1 MGKLTD
7 VKILTVEEF
16 NKLKLV
22 STNTQDNNSTLIP
35 IYWKYVYKELL
46 NKVEAD
52 LLSKDAERCLI
63 KPSIVSDKYKDAAK
77 NPVNNLYATLE
88 CYIVYISY
96 DSSKPD
102 WIEGETSTKNV
113 IYVSKKDLNNL
124 FNNDNV
130 IGKSIEAKYSKNI
143 KKLDLQITIEREYA
157 YTTDYI
163 LGSIYLPIIED
174 GNAIIYSLISSEPY
188 KEDIELD
195 SYREFIKN
203 KVYSYAYPSFPIGN
217 AKYTIRDLKDSY
229 CEKHD
234 ENNPYISFTLLTSCC
249 KLFYKIWTT
258 STSYII
264 KVKSTEIP
272 DNGIPCY
279 LIWPNMELVDI
290 PSIFSKYHI
299 GVMDNSEYYEN
310 F

>member
-16 NKLKLV
+16 NRLNLV
-22 STNTQDNNSTLIP
+22 SNYGTDNNSTLIP

-63 KPSIVSDKYKDAAK
+63 YPSIVSDDYEKNAA
-77 NPVNNLYATLE
+77 NPVNNLYGTLE

-96 DSSKPD
+96 DGSKPD
-102 WIEGETSTKNV
+102 WVEGETSTKNV
-113 IYVSKKDLNNL
+113 IYVSKEDLNDL
-124 FNNDNV
+124 FNADNV
-130 IGKSIEAKYSKNI
+130 IGKSIEAKYSKNL
-143 KKLDLQITIEREYA
+143 KKLDLQITIEREYT
-157 YTTDYI
+157 YTTNSV
-163 LGSIYLPIIED
+163 LSCIYLPIVED
-174 GNAIIYSLISSEPY
+174 ITKITYSLISSEPY
-188 KEDIELD
+188 IKNIDFD

-203 KVYSYAYPSFPIGN
+203 KVYSYAYPSFPISN

-234 ENNPYISFTLLTSCC
+234 ENNPYITFTLLTSCC
-249 KLFYKIWTT
+249 KLIYKIWTT
-258 STSYII
+258 PTSYII
-264 KVKSTEIP
+264 KVKSPEIP
-272 DNGIPCY
+272 YNGLPCY

-290 PSIFSKYHI
+290 PSIFKKYHI